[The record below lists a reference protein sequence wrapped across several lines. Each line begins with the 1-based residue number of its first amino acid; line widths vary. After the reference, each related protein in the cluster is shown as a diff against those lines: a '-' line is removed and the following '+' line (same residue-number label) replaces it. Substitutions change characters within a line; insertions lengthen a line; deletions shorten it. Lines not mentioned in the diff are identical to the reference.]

1 MGIQNVVR
9 WASLEI
15 NYPGVSSPSQ
25 PWLGG
30 PVQVA
35 PASDYWSPNVK
46 PPAQNFNY
54 LFAKEDAQSQ
64 YAYNLAVSVAVGNW
78 LPETGFNGIVSVT
91 NTPINWAGF
100 GFDEIYG
107 RWIGCYLA
115 QSSGPTN
122 HIQLAETFD
131 GGRTWTQVFVSAT
144 GSSESQPFAMVLSP
158 TNNSL
163 QVVITSGASAYA
175 HSIASFVDTPV
186 ALSWAT
192 ACTQATAF
200 AFGGYLWALI
210 GNQTGGTFSAWLSQ
224 GDTATGAVW
233 SNETS
238 TLPVA
243 WQSGTNHLGALLSA
257 TGSVGGT
264 ATAVMAICGAT
275 AGTDTAKLLKMTVVA
290 GVPTCTDIT
299 PTLPS
304 YPAAVMQ
311 ICGLTYGANDGLWG
325 LAVNDGGGGNSAI
338 FTSPDLTTWTAVYA
352 TGEGIIQGLAVV
364 GNVWATSLN
373 NGASTQVLISGN
385 VGSLFGSSTWSPT
398 SMNLANILADGY
410 GGLFS
415 NGNQLLA
422 ASDIVV
428 VASLQ
433 VGFDNDTPA
442 APFAE
447 PFGNAASSA
456 RTVFVYNNVDGVL
469 PATTGDLVIAFEG
482 LTGPHQATLPATP
495 AVGQEAIV
503 VDADGSLA
511 SHNFTVVG
519 NGNNINGA
527 STPLVMTAADPGADG
542 SVSMIFISAAIG
554 WRRV

>member
-54 LFAKEDAQSQ
+54 LFAKEDAQAQ
-64 YAYNLAVSVAVGNW
+64 YAYSLAVSVAANNW
-78 LPETGFNGIVSVT
+78 SAKTAVT
-91 NTPINWAGF
+91 SMGVADTPINFAGF
-100 GFDEIYG
+100 AYDTVYG
-107 RWIGCYLA
+107 KWVGA
-115 QSSGPTN
+115 VTN
-122 HIQLAETFD
+122 NVADLSISVVQTFD
-131 GGRTWTQVFVSAT
+131 GGRTWTLQYQTFSAYKALAFAIMSGSTYLIVDQTAASAT
-144 GSSESQPFAMVLSP
+144 GWTA
-158 TNNSL
+158 NA
-163 QVVITSGASAYA
+163 ISGAS
-175 HSIASFVDTPV
+175 DTQTARTNV
-186 ALSWAT
+186 FTSAT
-192 ACTQATAF
+192 ALVLGSNFYVYGVLQS
-200 AFGGYLWALI
+200 
-210 GNQTGGTFSAWLSQ
+210 GGTFTGYLESSPDGITWTDQSAQL
-224 GDTATGAVW
+224 ATHFA
-233 SNETS
+233 
-238 TLPVA
+238 
-243 WQSGTNHLGALLSA
+243 SGTNHVAPLLRAVGAVA
-257 TGSVGGT
+257 GVP
-264 ATAVMAICGAT
+264 TAVVAICGAT
-275 AGTDTAKLLKMTVVA
+275 AGTDTARLMKFTVSG
-290 GVPTCTDIT
+290 GVPTCTEVST
-299 PTLPS
+299 SPYGS
-304 YPAAVMQ
+304 
-311 ICGLTYGANDGLWG
+311 LTIISGIHYNANEGLW
-325 LAVNDGGGGNSAI
+325 AVAFNNGGGGDSSI
-338 FTSPDLTTWTAVYA
+338 YTSPDLSAWTEVFA
-352 TGEGIIQGLAVV
+352 TSEGIIQGVSSV
-364 GNVWATSLN
+364 GDVWATTLG
-373 NGASTQVLISGN
+373 NGYVTQVLISGN
-385 VGSLFGSSTWSPT
+385 VATLGGSSTWSPT
-398 SMNLANILADGY
+398 CSTVTVVADGK

-415 NGNQLLA
+415 SGNQLLA
-422 ASDIVV
+422 ASDT
-428 VASLQ
+428 VAAVSLK

-469 PATTGDLVIAFEG
+469 PATTGDIVIAFEG
-482 LTGPHQATLPATP
+482 LTGPHQATLPPTP

-527 STPLVMTAADPGADG
+527 SPLVMTAADPGADG